1 MNNMYTDNLI
11 NKIESYLPNEEVS
24 KIIGAFEFAKDAHEG
39 QKRKSGHDFIVH
51 PVEVATHLAR
61 LELDPTVI
69 ISGLL
74 HDVIEDT
81 KINAKDI
88 QNEFGK
94 EISEIVTALTKL
106 TNDENNLI
114 QNVDQKNM
122 RRFLVSMAKDV
133 RVIIIKLA
141 DRLHNVETL
150 EYLDLDKR
158 EKIAKETLSIHAP
171 LAQKIGMNDLKWRL
185 EDESFKHLMPDKFKM
200 TKRLISQKREEREI
214 TTQKMI
220 NQINN
225 HLNMFN
231 IKAEVTGRPKNLY
244 SVYNKLQRYKQ
255 LGRNFSDIEDLI
267 AIRVVVKRKEDCYIV
282 LGKIHDLWR
291 PIAGSFDDYIASPKE
306 NYYQSL
312 HTVVMNE
319 SNQKIEFQIRSE
331 KMHNFAEQGVASH
344 WKYKDSIEESKSEN
358 FSKDTY
364 WLKDMM
370 DFENEIIEDSEYLE
384 SVNNDILSDKVIV
397 YSPKNDIF
405 TLPIGSTP
413 LDYAYSLHT
422 DLGHS
427 CQASFINGA
436 LKPLNTKLN
445 NGDTVQI
452 QKSED
457 LSGPELDWL
466 NDSLGYLRTANAKNK
481 VKAWFKKRERNENIE
496 RGERQILRTVR
507 LSNIEDSEIIMP
519 KIIEND
525 SYENFAY
532 KVGTGEI
539 SNQKIIDIINKQQL
553 EETVRK
559 MNLVDEK
566 VEESIEHNP
575 ASSVLIMGE
584 DNIEKKIANCCNAVY
599 GDEIVGYKNSSNE
612 IVIHRIMCSRLRNL
626 EHTNRFLPAAW
637 GHSKELAPTTVLI
650 EAYDR
655 VGLIRDITDVV
666 WGEKTNIHSINSQ
679 EDDTNGTCK
688 IQLTVYT
695 RDLGQII
702 RLLGKMEST
711 PGVYKVRRVK

>member
-1 MNNMYTDNLI
+1 MYTDNLI
-11 NKIESYLPNEEVS
+11 NKIESYLPKSEIK
-24 KIIGAFEFAKDAHEG
+24 KILKALDFATIAHEG
-39 QKRKSGHDFIVH
+39 QKRKSGHDYIVH

-61 LELDPTVI
+61 LELDTKVI

-81 KINAKDI
+81 KFNSKHITDK
-88 QNEFGK
+88 FGE
-94 EISEIVTALTKL
+94 EISKIVQSLTKL
-106 TNDENNLI
+106 NADENNLI
-114 QNVDQKNM
+114 ENLDQKNM
-122 RRFLVSMAKDV
+122 RRFLVSMAQDI

-150 EYLDLDKR
+150 EYLDIEKR
-158 EKIAKETLSIHAP
+158 KKIAKETLAIHVP
-171 LAQKIGMNDLKWRL
+171 LAQKVGMNDLKWRL

-200 TKRLISQKREEREI
+200 TKRLISQKRGEREI
-214 TTQKMI
+214 TTQAMI
-220 NQINN
+220 SQIEKK
-225 HLNMFN
+225 LDDFN
-231 IKAEVTGRPKNLY
+231 LKADVTGRPKSLY
-244 SVYNKLQRYKQ
+244 SVYTKLQRYKQ

-267 AIRVVVKRKEDCYIV
+267 AIRVIVRRKEDCYLV

-291 PIAGSFDDYIASPKE
+291 PMAGSFDDYIATPKE

-312 HTVVMNE
+312 HTVVMND
-319 SNQKIEFQIRSE
+319 SNQKIEFQIRTK

-344 WKYKDSIEESKSEN
+344 WKYKDSIDIASIES
-358 FSKDTY
+358 FAKDTY
-364 WLKDMM
+364 WLKDMI
-370 DFENEIIEDSEYLE
+370 DFEQESLEDSEYID

-397 YSPKNDIF
+397 YSPKNEIF
-405 TLPIGSTP
+405 TLPIGSTA

-422 DLGHS
+422 DLGHY
-427 CQASFINGA
+427 CQASFINGV

-452 QKSED
+452 QKSEEEK
-457 LSGPELDWL
+457 GPNLDWL
-466 NDSLGYLRTANAKNK
+466 NESLGFIRTSNAKNK
-481 VKAWFKKRERNENIE
+481 VKAWFKKRERTENIE
-496 RGERQILRTVR
+496 RGEKQILRTIR
-507 LSNIEDSEIIMP
+507 LSNVENSEILLPTM
-519 KIIEND
+519 IEND
-525 SYENFAY
+525 TFENFAY

-539 SNQKIIDIINKQQL
+539 DNQKIIDILNKEQL
-553 EETVRK
+553 EKTVRK
-559 MNLVDEK
+559 MNLTNDTSNENYN
-566 VEESIEHNP
+566 SI
-575 ASSVLIMGE
+575 ASIVIMGGE
-584 DNIEKKIANCCNAVY
+584 NTDKKIANCCGPVY
-599 GDEIVGYKNSSNE
+599 GDEIVGYKNSTNE

-626 EHTNRFLPAAW
+626 EHTNRFMPAAW
-637 GHSKELAPTTVLI
+637 GHSKDLTPTTVSI

-655 VGLIRDITDVV
+655 MGLIRDITDVV

-679 EDDTNGTCK
+679 EDDKNGTCK

>member
-1 MNNMYTDNLI
+1 MYTDNLI

-88 QNEFGK
+88 QNEVGK
-94 EISEIVTALTKL
+94 KISEIVTALTKL

-158 EKIAKETLSIHAP
+158 KKIAKETLSIHAP

-225 HLNMFN
+225 HLDMFN

-539 SNQKIIDIINKQQL
+539 SNQKIIDVINKQQL
-553 EETVRK
+553 KETVRK

>member
-1 MNNMYTDNLI
+1 MYTDNLI

-344 WKYKDSIEESKSEN
+344 WKYKDSIEEPKSEN